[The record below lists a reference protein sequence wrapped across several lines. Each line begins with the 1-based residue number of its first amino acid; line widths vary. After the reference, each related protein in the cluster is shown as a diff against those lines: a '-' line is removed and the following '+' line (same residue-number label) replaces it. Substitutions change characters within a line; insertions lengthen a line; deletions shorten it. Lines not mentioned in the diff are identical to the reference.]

1 MCKNCGIVSSAF
13 QAAQAE
19 HFAAL
24 HAMLNTMVKNGQLQ
38 LLAGDCPLE
47 DMPMCCVRKNITRC
61 AFIWSVPPAG
71 KCISSAAASGASPFT
86 NAWAIPAG
94 KPSTAIC
101 GAIFCGG
108 RREHIINPRRQ
119 GDRMKKIFKRAK
131 IWYN

>member
-71 KCISSAAASGASPFT
+71 KCSSSAAASGASQ
-86 NAWAIPAG
+86 
-94 KPSTAIC
+94 S
-101 GAIFCGG
+101 
-108 RREHIINPRRQ
+108 H
-119 GDRMKKIFKRAK
+119 DHHFKWWFEYAPIRGEYLHA
-131 IWYN
+131 